1 MRGGRPLRFLALVLG
16 GWISMRAVLLW
27 PNDGDPPG
35 RHPVGN
41 AGDGPSGAVV
51 RAAVHPAPA
60 FGPAMSV
67 TLPAPARASAR
78 VSTGLATAALHPYPA
93 RRTGM
98 VALAVPSSEPAQGY
112 PVTDP
117 LHPAPPALSGN
128 GPVALPTRPD
138 GRVRTMVSFGIWA
151 LARPGAAT
159 GGPVQLGGGQAGAR
173 MRVPVTRGGRLALT
187 ARLSTPLAGTG
198 REAAAG
204 IEWRPFDAPVTL
216 IAEQRVALDGGHG
229 GTGIGVF
236 AGLDR
241 GDPSVGVA
249 LEAYGQTGA
258 VARDRIEPYA
268 DGAVRGLRQVAAT
281 GRANLRIGVGAWGGA
296 QRGAGRL
303 DIGPTAVVAAPVGGQ
318 PVRLAIDWR
327 QRIAGNADPG
337 SGPAV
342 TLGSDF

>member
-1 MRGGRPLRFLALVLG
+1 
-16 GWISMRAVLLW
+16 
-27 PNDGDPPG
+27 
-35 RHPVGN
+35 
-41 AGDGPSGAVV
+41 
-51 RAAVHPAPA
+51 
-60 FGPAMSV
+60 
-67 TLPAPARASAR
+67 
-78 VSTGLATAALHPYPA
+78 
-93 RRTGM
+93 
-98 VALAVPSSEPAQGY
+98 
-112 PVTDP
+112 
-117 LHPAPPALSGN
+117 
-128 GPVALPTRPD
+128 
-138 GRVRTMVSFGIWA
+138 MVSFGIWA

-173 MRVPVTRGGRLALT
+173 VRVPVTHGERLALT

-229 GTGIGVF
+229 GTGVGVV

-241 GDPSVGVA
+241 GDASVGFA

-258 VARDRIEPYA
+258 VVRERIEPYA
-268 DGAVRGLRQVAAT
+268 DGAVRGLRQVGATPRAA
-281 GRANLRIGVGAWGGA
+281 LRIGVGAWGGA

-303 DIGPTAVVAAPVGGQ
+303 DIGPTAVVAVPVGGKS
-318 PVRLAIDWR
+318 VRLAIDWR